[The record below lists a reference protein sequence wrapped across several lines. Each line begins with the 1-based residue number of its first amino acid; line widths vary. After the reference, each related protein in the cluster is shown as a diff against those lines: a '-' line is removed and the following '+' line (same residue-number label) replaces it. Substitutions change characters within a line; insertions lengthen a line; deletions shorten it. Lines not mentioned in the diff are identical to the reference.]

1 MTYTGKSTHSAAPII
16 LLACAVLSAGCN
28 RQKRDPVTGGT
39 TTVQGEESVMK
50 MEKTVAGHQLSYL
63 LQGPVGEKP
72 EKGWPLLLFLHGYGE
87 CGDDID
93 KVRKHGPPKLNKKIS
108 ELAGCVI
115 VSPQCPRDSWWRVEA
130 LKTLVDEVVEARGDI
145 DRARLYVTGLSMGG
159 YGIWSFISHH
169 PGFFSAAV
177 PICGGGNPFNLPAN
191 RPPVKSGIENEFNP
205 EGLKKAAELPI
216 WTFHGTRD
224 SSVPLVETKLLVKI
238 IQKAGGKKIRFTF
251 YEGAGHVEAWERA
264 YDDPETWRWLF
275 SNGVNDAG
283 Q

>member
-1 MTYTGKSTHSAAPII
+1 MAYTDKSTPHAVILL
-16 LLACAVLSAGCN
+16 LLACTLLPTACN
-28 RQKRDPVTGGT
+28 RQKRDPVEGGGA
-39 TTVQGEESVMK
+39 TVQGKESVMK
-50 MEKTVAGHQLSYL
+50 MKRAVAGHQLSYL

-93 KVRKHGPPKLNKKIS
+93 KVRKHGPPKLNGTFS

-115 VSPQCPRDSWWRVEA
+115 VSPQCPNNSWWRVEA
-130 LKTLVDEVVEARGDI
+130 LKALVEEVVEAHGDI
-145 DRARLYVTGLSMGG
+145 DPARLYVTGLSMGG

-169 PGFFSAAV
+169 PDFFAAAV

-191 RPPVKSGIENEFNP
+191 RPPVKSGIENEFDP
-205 EGLKKAAELPI
+205 DGLKKAAGLPV

-224 SSVPLVETKLLVKI
+224 GSVPLAETEALVKI
-238 IQKAGGKKIRFTF
+238 LKNAGSRETRFTF

-275 SNGVNDAG
+275 SNGVKDAG
-283 Q
+283 T